1 MIIMS
6 KWRCDGF
13 YDSFCDSFL
22 IKGFQP
28 CFFFCHYFISR
39 LYIAI
44 YGYHYLQY
52 IARYSYSY
60 SHRNFAFQSLVR
72 TLVDTCWYYLVLM
85 GVLFIQRW
93 IPFFVCCPGN
103 GLLTVCC
110 VINGT
115 RLSVVMGWILFSE
128 EETPSLYSVF
138 TTKQKA
144 ITERERERVKTNRC
158 KQMVQS
164 FDQITRWMFS
174 SDNVRLL
181 AILETHEL
189 PALIGIMYP
198 VVHYLSRNVLCN
210 LRNRCRPIPR
220 LWFLSGILS
229 GVWVNP
235 PTPHMVFVFKW
246 LLSRS

>member
-1 MIIMS
+1 MIIMI

-28 CFFFCHYFISR
+28 CFLFCHYFISR

-144 ITERERERVKTNRC
+144 ITERERERESQD
-158 KQMVQS
+158 KQMQTDGTKFRSNYTLNVQLWQCS
-164 FDQITRWMFS
+164 FTSNTWNTWITCSYRH
-174 SDNVRLL
+174 NVPRS
-181 AILETHEL
+181 T
-189 PALIGIMYP
+189 
-198 VVHYLSRNVLCN
+198 LSVQKCPL
-210 LRNRCRPIPR
+210 
-220 LWFLSGILS
+220 
-229 GVWVNP
+229 
-235 PTPHMVFVFKW
+235 
-246 LLSRS
+246 